1 MMVMLRS
8 LTRIWK
14 NFFGHSNG
22 GRFNTNAAITQGPL
36 LRPAGNLDKYQ
47 CTASL
52 PKPQPEKSVT
62 IEIETR
68 LIIAEQ
74 IYATSQNMNTIVSIR
89 MIQSSIS
96 SLQVRPKSK

>member
-1 MMVMLRS
+1 MMVTLRS

-22 GRFNTNAAITQGPL
+22 VLFNTNGVTTHAPL
-36 LRPAGNLDKYQ
+36 LKPAGNLDKYQ

-74 IYATSQNMNTIVSIR
+74 IYATSQNMNTIVSIA

-96 SLQVRPKSK
+96 SLPAPRK